1 MGVLASSPANISVAV
16 STVQSGLASA
26 AEMRV
31 FPSVANFLMFAV
43 EAETAGEKFGAHM
56 LSHGIAV
63 RDLRT
68 MPGCKVG
75 LYRVGV
81 RNREDNKRLVNEA
94 GKWRR

>member
-1 MGVLASSPANISVAV
+1 ML
-16 STVQSGLASA
+16 
-26 AEMRV
+26 E
-31 FPSVANFLMFAV
+31 V
-43 EAETAGEKFGAHM
+43 EAEITPGKFGAHM

-81 RNREDNKRLVNEA
+81 RNREDNERLVNEA
-94 GKWRR
+94 GKWRK